1 MCSLAAVGVHYNLAA
16 RQSGVPVRASD
27 YEFARRIDV
36 QYIAFGI
43 GLLII
48 FPLEQGSL
56 RLRNLLEHLRNQ
68 DFLHVLAYFG
78 LHKEIVGSELVVL
91 GGNHYGMDAYRFA
104 RLSVIFH
111 GELGLCVRTQIRHPG
126 VLFPPYAGKHPQ
138 GYM

>member
-1 MCSLAAVGVHYNLAA
+1 MCPLAAVGVHYNLAA

-36 QYIAFGI
+36 QDISLGI
-43 GLLII
+43 VLLVI

-56 RLRNLLEHLRNQ
+56 RLRNLLEHFRNQ

-78 LHKEIVGSELVVL
+78 LHKEIIGSELVVL
-91 GGNHYGMDAYRFA
+91 GGNHYGVNPDRFA

-111 GELGLCVRTQIRHPG
+111 CKLGLRIRTQIRHPG
-126 VLFPPYAGKHPQ
+126 VFLPPNSCQHSQ
-138 GYM
+138 GNV